1 MSSSLVPPAG
11 GVLCF
16 LVGCLLVLIVDN
28 VKSFNGISAKG
39 FENIDTS
46 TVDEDK
52 VKNLGSVISNGA
64 ERFWAKRGMIDPSRK
79 TRGFGR
85 INK

>member
-1 MSSSLVPPAG
+1 M
-11 GVLCF
+11 LCF
-16 LVGCLLVLIVDN
+16 FIDGLLNLVVYN

-46 TVDEDK
+46 SVDEDK
-52 VKNLGSVISNGA
+52 VKNLGSVISNGV
-64 ERFWAKRGMIDPSRK
+64 ERFWAERGMIDPSRK
-79 TRGFGR
+79 KRGFGR

>member
-1 MSSSLVPPAG
+1 MY
-11 GVLCF
+11 
-16 LVGCLLVLIVDN
+16 N

-39 FENIDTS
+39 FVNIDTS
-46 TVDEDK
+46 SVDEDK
-52 VKNLGSVISNGA
+52 VKNLGSVISNGV

-79 TRGFGR
+79 KRGFGR

>member
-1 MSSSLVPPAG
+1 M
-11 GVLCF
+11 F
-16 LVGCLLVLIVDN
+16 FIDCLLVLIVYN
-28 VKSFNGISAKG
+28 VKSFNGISAKS
-39 FENIDTS
+39 FVNIDTS
-46 TVDEDK
+46 SVDEDK
-52 VKNLGSVISNGA
+52 VKNLGSVISNGV

>member
-1 MSSSLVPPAG
+1 M
-11 GVLCF
+11 LCF
-16 LVGCLLVLIVDN
+16 SIDGLLVLNYN
-28 VKSFNGISAKG
+28 VKILSGVSAIG
-39 FENIDTS
+39 FENADTS
-46 TVDEDK
+46 PVDEDK
-52 VKNLGSVISNGA
+52 VKNLGNVISNGV

>member
-1 MSSSLVPPAG
+1 M
-11 GVLCF
+11 LCF
-16 LVGCLLVLIVDN
+16 FKDGLLILVVHN
-28 VKSFNGISAKG
+28 VKSFNGVSAKS
-39 FENIDTS
+39 FENVDTS

-52 VKNLGSVISNGA
+52 VKNLGNVISNGV

>member
-1 MSSSLVPPAG
+1 M
-11 GVLCF
+11 LCF
-16 LVGCLLVLIVDN
+16 FIDGLLILIVYN
-28 VKSFNGISAKG
+28 VKSFNGVSAKG
-39 FENIDTS
+39 FENVDTS
-46 TVDEDK
+46 PVDEDK
-52 VKNLGSVISNGA
+52 VKNLGNVITNGV

>member
-1 MSSSLVPPAG
+1 M
-11 GVLCF
+11 LCF
-16 LVGCLLVLIVDN
+16 FINGLLVLNVYI
-28 VKSFNGISAKG
+28 VKSFNGVSAKS
-39 FENIDTS
+39 FENVDTS

-52 VKNLGSVISNGA
+52 VKNLGNVISNGV

>member
-1 MSSSLVPPAG
+1 MYS
-11 GVLCF
+11 
-16 LVGCLLVLIVDN
+16 
-28 VKSFNGISAKG
+28 VKSFNGVSAKS
-39 FENIDTS
+39 FENVDTS

-52 VKNLGSVISNGA
+52 VKNLGNVISNGV
-64 ERFWAKRGMIDPSRK
+64 ERFWAKRGMIGPSRR

>member
-1 MSSSLVPPAG
+1 M
-11 GVLCF
+11 LCF
-16 LVGCLLVLIVDN
+16 FIDGLLTLIVYT
-28 VKSFNGISAKG
+28 VKSFNGVSAKG
-39 FENIDTS
+39 FEKVDTS
-46 TVDEDK
+46 PVDEDK
-52 VKNLGSVISNGA
+52 VKNLGNVISKGV

>member
-1 MSSSLVPPAG
+1 M
-11 GVLCF
+11 LCF
-16 LVGCLLVLIVDN
+16 FKDGLLILVVYN

-46 TVDEDK
+46 SVDEDH
-52 VKNLGSVISNGA
+52 VKNLGSVISNGV

>member
-1 MSSSLVPPAG
+1 M
-11 GVLCF
+11 LCF
-16 LVGCLLVLIVDN
+16 FIDCLLVLIVYN

-46 TVDEDK
+46 SVDEDK
-52 VKNLGSVISNGA
+52 VKNLGSVISNGV

-79 TRGFGR
+79 KRGFGR

>member
-1 MSSSLVPPAG
+1 M
-11 GVLCF
+11 LCF
-16 LVGCLLVLIVDN
+16 FIDGLLILIVYN
-28 VKSFNGISAKG
+28 VKSFNGVTAKS
-39 FENIDTS
+39 FENVDTS
-46 TVDEDK
+46 SVDEDK
-52 VKNLGSVISNGA
+52 VKNLGNVISNGV

>member
-1 MSSSLVPPAG
+1 M
-11 GVLCF
+11 LCF
-16 LVGCLLVLIVDN
+16 FIDCLLDLIVCN

-46 TVDEDK
+46 SVDEDK
-52 VKNLGSVISNGA
+52 VKNLGSVISNGV

-85 INK
+85 ELTNE

>member
-1 MSSSLVPPAG
+1 M
-11 GVLCF
+11 LCF
-16 LVGCLLVLIVDN
+16 FIDGLLILVVYIE
-28 VKSFNGISAKG
+28 KSVNGGSAKG
-39 FENIDTS
+39 FENVDTS
-46 TVDEDK
+46 PVDEDK
-52 VKNLGSVISNGA
+52 VKNLGNVISNGV

>member
-1 MSSSLVPPAG
+1 M
-11 GVLCF
+11 LCF
-16 LVGCLLVLIVDN
+16 FIDGLLILIVYN
-28 VKSFNGISAKG
+28 VKSFNGVLAKG
-39 FENIDTS
+39 FENVDTS
-46 TVDEDK
+46 SVGEDK
-52 VKNLGSVISNGA
+52 VKNLGNVISNGV

>member
-1 MSSSLVPPAG
+1 M
-11 GVLCF
+11 LCF
-16 LVGCLLVLIVDN
+16 FIDGLLILVVYIL
-28 VKSFNGISAKG
+28 KSFNGVSAKG
-39 FENIDTS
+39 FENVDTS
-46 TVDEDK
+46 PVDEDK
-52 VKNLGSVISNGA
+52 VKNLANVISNGV